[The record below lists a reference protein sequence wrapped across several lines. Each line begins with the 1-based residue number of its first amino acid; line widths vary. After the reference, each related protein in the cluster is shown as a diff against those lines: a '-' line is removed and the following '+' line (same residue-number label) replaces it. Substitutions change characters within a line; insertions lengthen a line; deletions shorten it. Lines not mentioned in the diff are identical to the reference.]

1 MKIQKFLAVSL
12 LSIAS
17 VASMAATQSFQQ
29 EINNTVSSTRDYF
42 SSKINVNYSESNH
55 FYAEA
60 EHQDK
65 SCKVNI
71 GFNKNGDVETL
82 SMNKEFAELTKLVNP
97 KQLSIEREL
106 VLLHEMSHCQFY
118 EVKDQIEIPGQSKKF
133 NETFNY
139 IVKSLGDRYY
149 KAGNGFETEAPNYHK
164 TLNETYADT
173 SAMIILLK
181 KYETKENLFNG
192 EIKNSDLID
201 VINSFKTQREISALE
216 TRLQNVKKHNILF
229 DVHNTYHTFELL
241 LTKDNLKKI
250 NEIKSP
256 EELQD
261 FALNIANKATFETF
275 LNTPKVFQKTFSN
288 NAINEKLE
296 SHYKGYED
304 FFFVKTNHEKEQNF
318 IFNLLSEKSTYYK
331 YHFKHN
337 SDNLMADVLKTKD
350 EIFNKSFTVVELPTK
365 PGEIT
370 PAVAVEKLRD
380 ISFTSDEK
388 SLIDQS
394 QNFIDKFRNEHISKT
409 TDIENKDE
417 IQNKIS
423 SLRNKFLETSKT
435 KKLEIK

>member
-12 LSIAS
+12 LSIVS

-29 EINNTVSSTRDYF
+29 EINNTVSSTKNYF
-42 SSKINVNYSESNH
+42 SSKINVNYSESDR

-60 EHQDK
+60 EHK
-65 SCKVNI
+65 ANSCEVTI
-71 GFNKNGDVETL
+71 GFNHDGNIETL
-82 SMNKEFAELTKLVNP
+82 SMNYEFAELTKLVNP
-97 KQLSIEREL
+97 KQVSILRDI

-118 EVKDQIEIPGQSKKF
+118 NVKNQIKIPEKSDQF

-139 IVKSLGDRYY
+139 IVKSLGERYY
-149 KAGNGFETEAPNYHK
+149 KAGNGFETEAPNYYK

-173 SAMIILLK
+173 SAIIILLK
-181 KYETKENLFNG
+181 KYETKENLSKG
-192 EIKNSDLID
+192 EINNTDLVD

-296 SHYKGYED
+296 SLYKGYED
-304 FFFVKTNHEKEQNF
+304 FFLLKTNHEKEQNV

-331 YHFKHN
+331 YHFKYN
-337 SDNLMADVLKTKD
+337 SDNLMADALKTKD
-350 EIFNKSFTVVELPTK
+350 EVLNKTFNVVELPMK
-365 PGEIT
+365 PNEIT
-370 PAVAVEKLRD
+370 PAVAVEKLRE
-380 ISFTSDEK
+380 IPFSNKEF
-388 SLIDQS
+388 SLIFQS
-394 QNFIDKFRNEHISKT
+394 QNFIDKFRSEYISQT
-409 TDIENKDE
+409 TDTENKDD
-417 IQNKIS
+417 IQEKIFL
-423 SLRNKFLETSKT
+423 LRSKFLETSKT
-435 KKLEIK
+435 KKLDIK

>member
-82 SMNKEFAELTKLVNP
+82 SMNKEFAELTKLLNP

-149 KAGNGFETEAPNYHK
+149 KAGNGFDTEAPNYHK

-181 KYETKENLFNG
+181 KYETKENLAKG
-192 EIKNSDLID
+192 EINNPDLVD
-201 VINSFKTQREISALE
+201 VINSFKTQRESSALE
-216 TRLQNVKKHNILF
+216 YRLQNVKKHNILF

-250 NEIKSP
+250 
-256 EELQD
+256 
-261 FALNIANKATFETF
+261 
-275 LNTPKVFQKTFSN
+275 
-288 NAINEKLE
+288 IN
-296 SHYKGYED
+296 D
-304 FFFVKTNHEKEQNF
+304 
-318 IFNLLSEKSTYYK
+318 
-331 YHFKHN
+331 
-337 SDNLMADVLKTKD
+337 M
-350 EIFNKSFTVVELPTK
+350 
-365 PGEIT
+365 
-370 PAVAVEKLRD
+370 
-380 ISFTSDEK
+380 
-388 SLIDQS
+388 
-394 QNFIDKFRNEHISKT
+394 
-409 TDIENKDE
+409 
-417 IQNKIS
+417 
-423 SLRNKFLETSKT
+423 
-435 KKLEIK
+435 